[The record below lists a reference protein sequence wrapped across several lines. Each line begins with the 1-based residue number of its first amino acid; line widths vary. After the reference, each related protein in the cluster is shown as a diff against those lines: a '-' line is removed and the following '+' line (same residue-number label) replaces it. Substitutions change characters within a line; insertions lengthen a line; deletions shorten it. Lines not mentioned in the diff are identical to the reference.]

1 MGYKYTGY
9 ADIAYYQD
17 EYLGTLIKNEDNLE
31 RALKRASRH
40 IDTLTFNRINAI
52 GYDNL
57 TDFQKDILKEVVC
70 LQADFEVENA
80 DELASVLSSYS
91 INGVSAS
98 FGASW
103 NVVTQQ
109 GVAMKRDVYALL
121 AQTGLTCRLAR

>member
-1 MGYKYTGY
+1 MY
-9 ADIAYYQD
+9 AAIEYYQD
-17 EYLGTLIKNEDNLE
+17 EYMGSLIKDEDALE

-40 IDTLTFNRINAI
+40 VDTLTFNRIRGI
-52 GYDNL
+52 GFENL
-57 TDFQKDILKEVVC
+57 TSFQQDIIREVVC

-80 DELASVLSSYS
+80 DELDSILSSYS

-121 AQTGLTCRLAR
+121 AQTGLTCQLTR

>member
-1 MGYKYTGY
+1 MY
-9 ADIAYYQD
+9 ATIEYYQD
-17 EYLGTLIKNEDNLE
+17 EYLGTLIKDEDALE
-31 RALKRASRH
+31 RALKQASRH

-52 GYDNL
+52 GYNNL

-70 LQADFEVENA
+70 LQADFEVENE

-103 NVVTQQ
+103 NVMTQQ

-121 AQTGLTCRLAR
+121 SQTGLTCRLAR

>member
-1 MGYKYTGY
+1 MYVTAEYYKKGYGGQSIS
-9 ADIAYYQD
+9 DD
-17 EYLGTLIKNEDNLE
+17 MLGK
-31 RALKRASRH
+31 ALAQASRH

>member
-1 MGYKYTGY
+1 MTY
-9 ADIAYYQD
+9 ASIEYYQD
-17 EYLGTLIKNEDNLE
+17 EHLGTAITDEDALE
-31 RALKRASRH
+31 RALKQASRH
-40 IDTLTFNRINAI
+40 IDTLTFNRINAV
-52 GYDNL
+52 GFDNL
-57 TDFQKDILKEVVC
+57 TDFQKEIIREVVC
-70 LQADFEVENA
+70 RQADFEVENA